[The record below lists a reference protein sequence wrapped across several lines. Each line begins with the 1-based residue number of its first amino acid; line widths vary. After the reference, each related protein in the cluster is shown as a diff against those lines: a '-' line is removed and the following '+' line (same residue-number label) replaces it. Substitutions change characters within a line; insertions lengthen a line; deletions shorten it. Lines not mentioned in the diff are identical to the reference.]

1 MTNILDT
8 VARQCG
14 NFLPSRPEHYLAIQ
28 IAKRLSDTTAVRH
41 YLVLSEHYPE
51 HLLLAALHQC
61 SQAGTLS
68 GESFMRSFRELT
80 QQSS

>member
-8 VARQCG
+8 VARQYG
-14 NFLPSRPEHYLAIQ
+14 NCLPSRPEHYLAIQ
-28 IAKRLSDTTAVRH
+28 IAKRLSDTEAVRH

-51 HLLLAALHQC
+51 HILLAALHRC
-61 SQAGTLS
+61 SREEALS

-80 QQSS
+80 QQNS